1 MYYTS
6 FYHSP
11 PGHGLSAAAKV
22 VEVSS
27 SSMNAEEKKRFD
39 ALAPRKRSYGN
50 QSYSD
55 NTVSSSRSVSLR
67 EELQKLLQPKGNP
80 AARSTC
86 YNCQKVGH
94 FAKNCPEPKKAE
106 PTG

>member
-1 MYYTS
+1 MS
-6 FYHSP
+6 
-11 PGHGLSAAAKV
+11 
-22 VEVSS
+22 
-27 SSMNAEEKKRFD
+27 AEEKKRFE
-39 ALAPRKRSYGN
+39 ALVPRKRANYGN
-50 QSYSD
+50 QNFNSNAS
-55 NTVSSSRSVSLR
+55 NGSRNDILR
-67 EELQKLLQPKGNP
+67 EELQKILNPKSIP

>member
-1 MYYTS
+1 M
-6 FYHSP
+6 
-11 PGHGLSAAAKV
+11 SAAAKV
-22 VEVSS
+22 VEVSN

-50 QSYSD
+50 QNYSHSAVTSTRND
-55 NTVSSSRSVSLR
+55 SLR
-67 EELQKLLQPKGNP
+67 EELQKLLQPRGNP

-94 FAKNCPEPKKAE
+94 WAKNCPEPKKAE

>member
-1 MYYTS
+1 MLS
-6 FYHSP
+6 
-11 PGHGLSAAAKV
+11 PGHGLAAAAKV
-22 VEVSS
+22 VEVAN
-27 SSMNAEEKKRFD
+27 SSMSAEEKKRFD
-39 ALAPRKRSYGN
+39 ALVPRKRAYGN
-50 QSYSD
+50 QNNNAGTSARND
-55 NTVSSSRSVSLR
+55 TLR
-67 EELQKLLQPKGNP
+67 EELQKILNPKGNP

>member
-1 MYYTS
+1 M
-6 FYHSP
+6 
-11 PGHGLSAAAKV
+11 SAAAKV
-22 VEVSS
+22 VEVAN

-50 QSYSD
+50 QNYSHSAVTSTRND
-55 NTVSSSRSVSLR
+55 SLR

-94 FAKNCPEPKKAE
+94 WAKNCPEAKKAE
-106 PTG
+106 PAG

>member
-1 MYYTS
+1 M
-6 FYHSP
+6 
-11 PGHGLSAAAKV
+11 SAAAKV
-22 VEVSS
+22 VEVAN

-39 ALAPRKRSYGN
+39 ALAPRKRPYENRNYNNNAS
-50 QSYSD
+50 
-55 NTVSSSRSVSLR
+55 TSSRNDSLR
-67 EELQKLLQPKGNP
+67 EELQKILQPRGNP